1 MAGLITGQDLIA
13 QLSGELTSEE
23 LLLPDV
29 MLRDGEEVFLDD
41 VTLSEI
47 SEALQVKITVVK
59 SGGQDLVDAIL
70 GNL

>member
-41 VTLSEI
+41 VTLSEL
-47 SEALQVKITVVK
+47 SGALQVKITVVK

>member
-1 MAGLITGQDLIA
+1 M
-13 QLSGELTSEE
+13 
-23 LLLPDV
+23 